1 MTREAWQ
8 RAYEPLPQALEY
20 RVASTLRQLDTAKK
34 PKVRRLRT
42 ALVVILC
49 ALALAGAAYAVL
61 GSYTADIFGW
71 FYGPDQKA
79 ELLAGDIAPSGQQV
93 TLGRVVYT
101 LDDAVYKD
109 GTVYGTGT
117 IRAADGESVVLM
129 PVDYSVYDPAG
140 YLVYYGEE
148 TIPDDAPTYA
158 ELAARRG
165 ATLLLATCVANG
177 VLDANGALNASEI
190 GFTQLPQPDGSIRF
204 TFEFAGGGE
213 ANGAALDR
221 TIERQPSYR
230 LSLYIANWEVTLGC
244 EWLRTPPHDT
254 WLKQDWVVTVTP
266 VAKGEGE

>member
-1 MTREAWQ
+1 MTREDWR
-8 RAYEPLPQALEY
+8 RAYEPLPPALEA
-20 RVASTLRQLDTAKK
+20 RVAGTLRRLDATQK
-34 PKVRRLRT
+34 PAGVRRRT
-42 ALVVILC
+42 ALVVILG

-71 FYGPDQKA
+71 FYGPDKKA

-117 IRAADGESVVLM
+117 IRAADGDNVVLM
-129 PVDYSVYDPAG
+129 PVDYSVHDPAG
-140 YLVYYGEE
+140 FLVYYGEE

-177 VLDANGALNASEI
+177 VLDANGALNASEV

-213 ANGAALDR
+213 QNGEALAR

-230 LSLYIANWEVTLGC
+230 LSLYIANWEVTLDG
-244 EWLRTPPHDT
+244 EWLREPPHDT

-266 VAKGEGE
+266 AVKGEGE